1 MTAPSRSLILRV
13 GLIVLLL
20 ALVSLAA
27 WQWHERRALPVGVL
41 LLQPSAPDAKARAVL
56 DAWAGALAEEGFQAT
71 ALAADTVE
79 RSGLPGRPAGVI
91 LPDSA
96 LTRLGDKTVAELY
109 RYAREGGR
117 VLVAFDAGT
126 LRAEDGAYSALRSR
140 LSDLVGLSYA
150 EYREQ
155 REKVFR
161 SDTLL
166 ITPAGMTALAVQPGK
181 IDETA
186 LGLELKAYGYE
197 HLNYPMFTTRGPER
211 GTVLAR
217 STQGDA
223 VVTRSTIG
231 EGEVLFMNL
240 PAGYLKT
247 RSDGYLLHQGLR
259 LFMREMAGAAQL
271 LPVPDGIGG
280 LVMNVHI
287 DSGAAVKPLIAL
299 EQRGTFKD
307 GPFSLHFTA
316 GPDTYRPGDKTGLDI
331 AHNPWAQ
338 DFIRRMDQAGH
349 EIGSHGGW
357 IHNEFGL
364 QADESNAERFEPYL
378 VWNRDSIAGALGRSP
393 VVYSAPVGNQPLW
406 ANRWLERNGFVAY
419 YDTGGSGL
427 GPTRAWRDGRRIDAT
442 MWSFPVANFKTAAT
456 FEDIESTAGEV
467 KHEEETLAYEN
478 FTPQMIDYVAAQRV
492 ARMTYFH
499 APAAQRHLDVIDAW
513 LAHAKTLKTQGSF
526 RWYRM
531 DELAAFMSRRETT
544 TWSWDGRTL
553 SASHPTSLAELT
565 WRLPHVQ
572 SDTLVLRTG
581 DAQWTQDGDAVLVRA
596 KGGTQLQLGL
606 R

>member
-1 MTAPSRSLILRV
+1 MLRFA
-13 GLIVLLL
+13 LAALLL
-20 ALVSLAA
+20 TLFALAA
-27 WQWHERRALPVGVL
+27 SQWRERRSASLGVL
-41 LLQPSAPDAKARAVL
+41 LLQPSMPDDKALAVL
-56 DAWAGALAEEGFQAT
+56 DAWADALAEEGFQAT
-71 ALAADTVE
+71 PMAADLVE

-109 RYAREGGR
+109 RYARDGGR
-117 VLVAFDAGT
+117 ILIAFDAGT

-140 LSDLVGLSYA
+140 FSELVGVNYA
-150 EYREQ
+150 EYRTEGAAI
-155 REKVFR
+155 FR

-166 ITPAGMTALAVQPGK
+166 ITPAGMSALAMQPGK
-181 IDETA
+181 TDETSQ
-186 LGLELKAYGYE
+186 GLELKAYGYD
-197 HLNYPMFTTRGPER
+197 HLNYPLLVTRTLER
-211 GTVLAR
+211 GAVLAR
-217 STQGDA
+217 STRGDA
-223 VVTRSTIG
+223 VVARNRYG
-231 EGEVLFMNL
+231 EGEVLFVNL

-247 RSDGYLLHQGLR
+247 RSDGYLLHQTLR
-259 LFMREMAGAAQL
+259 LFMRDMAGAAQL

-299 EQRGTFKD
+299 EDRGTFKE

-331 AHNPWAQ
+331 AHNQWAQ
-338 DFIRRMDQAGH
+338 DFIRRMDKAGH

-357 IHNEFGL
+357 SHNEFGL
-364 QADESNAERFEPYL
+364 QANEDNAARFEPYL
-378 VWNRDSIAGALGRSP
+378 DWNRDAIAGALGRAP
-393 VVYSAPVGNQPLW
+393 VVYSAPVGNEPLW
-406 ANRWLERNGFVAY
+406 SNRWLERNGFVAY

-427 GPTRAWRDGRRIDAT
+427 GPTRAWRDGKRVDAT
-442 MWSFPVANFKTAAT
+442 LWSFPVANFKTAAT
-456 FEDIESTAGEV
+456 FEDIESTKGEV
-467 KHEEETLAYEN
+467 RHEEETLAYEN

-499 APAAQRHLDVIDAW
+499 APAAQRHMDVIDAW
-513 LAHAKTLKTQGSF
+513 LAHAKVLKAQGHF

-531 DELAAFMSRRETT
+531 DELAAFMSRREVTP
-544 TWSWDGRTL
+544 WSWDGRNLT
-553 SASHPTSLAELT
+553 ASNPQSLVGMT

-572 SDTLVLRTG
+572 SATLAVLAG
-581 DAQWTQDGDAVLVRA
+581 DADLTQDGGAVLVRA
-596 KGGTQLQLGL
+596 KGGTQLKVGP